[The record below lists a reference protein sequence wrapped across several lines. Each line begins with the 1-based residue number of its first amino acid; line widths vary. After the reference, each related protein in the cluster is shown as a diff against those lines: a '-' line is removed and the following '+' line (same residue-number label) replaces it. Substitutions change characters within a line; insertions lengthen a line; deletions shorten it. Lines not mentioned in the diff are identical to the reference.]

1 MFTSTCPSHLSLY
14 ISCRAHALAIF
25 CSMRKKK
32 LILHDC
38 CKVWLFL
45 KSVLG
50 HQQNPDL
57 TIHILLV
64 KIFMLWQMP
73 STIMPSRSHKQKNRE
88 LVVSPEKSTVIFLQL
103 IQDNLT
109 SIHRIFL
116 QLIQDNLTSIHR
128 ITNQLVPLERNPT
141 LLEFT
146 FDTMYTFATH
156 MTNTI
161 KKAKTKINILK
172 CLSLVMPYKSLSSKI
187 NFSRHPA
194 TK

>member
-1 MFTSTCPSHLSLY
+1 MFTSTCPSHLSLLY
-14 ISCRAHALAIF
+14 FMPSTCPSHLLLHE
-25 CSMRKKK
+25 KK

-64 KIFMLWQMP
+64 KILMLWQMP
-73 STIMPSRSHKQKNRE
+73 STIMPSRSHKQRNRE
-88 LVVSPEKSTVIFLQL
+88 LVVSPEKSTVIF
-103 IQDNLT
+103 
-109 SIHRIFL
+109 S

-187 NFSRHPA
+187 NFSRHPV